1 MKEKLL
7 RKPVLI
13 AAGAV
18 VLVAVIVCGIA
29 LAGGFRG
36 TEPEASVVVPEPAVP
51 ASTVP
56 QAEQTDS
63 SDSNSSQTE
72 AVTAES
78 LLREIGGNLSKTA
91 YVSGNT
97 AFELLAPTGAE
108 SKPGANTISYM
119 FESTRSASVV
129 HTSGTVN
136 KDGAS
141 IGVESYIVGKDGGKA
156 RLLSCRDGVWQ
167 AQDDAQD
174 ALTVRNM
181 DELLGL
187 TNLPNYTL
195 EPEGKDAD
203 GKPVYVL
210 TTKLSGKSLI
220 DFLVSAG
227 IAAEFPDS
235 ALPEDLVA
243 SASLTVDAGT
253 KMPMTFTV
261 EAPAGKDT
269 AGFRY
274 TMLFSSFDGTKTINV
289 PEEDINKV
297 IQLAAEKAEEE
308 KRTAPN
314 VDDLSGY
321 HTNVWVD
328 VDLTNQTVT
337 LYADGQVVM
346 TSPCVTGNITNGTAT
361 PTGTYSVAYKDTS
374 AYLMGD
380 AYVDYWMPFNGG
392 IGFHDASWRYGNF
405 APTEAWGNGSHGC
418 VNMPHDAAQTLY
430 QYLSAG
436 DTVVVHGWPQ
446 DPASSHVHNAGD
458 WETVKEATCKEEG
471 KRVRKCKDCGEIVE
485 EGVIAKTDKHTDGK
499 WVVLKEATEDAEG
512 KRELHCAVC
521 DKVIKTEAIAK
532 LAHVHK
538 ANGKWEITKEATCGE
553 NGERIQRCVKDNTIV
568 ITEAIPAT
576 GSHNWG
582 DWKETAATCTTDGTR
597 TRTCSV
603 CGKTETETTQAAA
616 GHSWGDWTETPATC
630 TTDGTRTRTC
640 SVCGKTETETTQ
652 AATGHSWGDWT
663 ETPAT
668 CTEDG
673 QRSRTCSVCG
683 ETETETIYATGHSD
697 GDGDGLC
704 DVCGASLSAGSGQ
717 EP

>member
-18 VLVAVIVCGIA
+18 VLVAVIVGGIA

-174 ALTVRNM
+174 TLTVRNM

-220 DFLVSAG
+220 DFFVSAG

-274 TMLFSSFDGTKTINV
+274 TMLFSSFDNTKTISV

-346 TSPCVTGNITNGTAT
+346 TSPCVTGNITNGTVT

-446 DPASSHVHNAGD
+446 NPASSHVHNAGD

-471 KRVRKCKDCGEIVE
+471 KRVRKCRDCGEIVE

-630 TTDGTRTRTC
+630 TEDGHRSHTC
-640 SVCGKTETETTQ
+640 SVCGETETETIP
-652 AATGHSWGDWT
+652 ATGHSWGDWT

-683 ETETETIYATGHSD
+683 ETETETISATGHSD